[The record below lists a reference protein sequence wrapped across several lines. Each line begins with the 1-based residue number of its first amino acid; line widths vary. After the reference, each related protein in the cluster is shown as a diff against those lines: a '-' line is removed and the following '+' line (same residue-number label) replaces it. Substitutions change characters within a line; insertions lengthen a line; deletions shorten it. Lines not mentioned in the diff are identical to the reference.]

1 MTKISLYQWSIIVCS
16 LVVVVMTIMQLTLD
30 LSASVNRVFNIL
42 DILIWLFFLIDY
54 TRRLIKSESKKEF
67 VKNNKIDLLTIIP
80 YFSFFRIL
88 RVIRV
93 TQVVPLFHFV
103 KVLRATAMLSSLSKR
118 VGSFFKTNNF
128 HYVAGVTLIVILL
141 GAGSLSFVEGMA
153 FKDTL
158 WWCIVTVTTVGYG
171 DIVPKTGLG
180 RVIAGM
186 VMISGIGF
194 LGLFTGTISTYFLNR
209 RITDHQSQYVTE
221 LIEKLSHFDE
231 LSEDEFNEIIMI
243 LQVIKKGQSQI
254 LTTNEHEGNMKS

>member
-1 MTKISLYQWSIIVCS
+1 MTKISVYQWSIIVCS
-16 LVVVVMTIMQLTLD
+16 FVVVVMTIMQLTLD
-30 LSASVNRVFNIL
+30 LSVQVNRVFNIL

-54 TRRLIKSESKKEF
+54 IRRLIQSESKKEF

-88 RVIRV
+88 RLIRV
-93 TQVVPLFHFV
+93 TQVVPLFRFV

-118 VGSFFKTNNF
+118 AGSFFKTNNF
-128 HYVAGVTLIVILL
+128 HYIAGVTLIVILL
-141 GAGSLSFVEGMA
+141 GSGSLSLAEGIA
-153 FKDTL
+153 FKDAL

-180 RVIAGM
+180 RVIAGI

-209 RITDHQSQYVTE
+209 RITDHQPEYVTE

-231 LSEDEFNEIIMI
+231 LSEDEFDEIIMI
-243 LQVIKKGQSQI
+243 LQVIKKGQSQN
-254 LTTNEHEGNMKS
+254 LASKENKGNIKS

>member
-1 MTKISLYQWSIIVCS
+1 MTNISLYQWSIIVCS
-16 LVVVVMTIMQLTLD
+16 VIVVIMTIMQLTLD
-30 LSASVNRVFNIL
+30 LSTQVNQVFNIL

-54 TRRLIKSESKKEF
+54 IQRLIQSVNKKEF
-67 VKNNKIDLLTIIP
+67 IKNNKIDLLAIIP

-88 RVIRV
+88 RLIRV

-118 VGSFFKTNNF
+118 AGSFFKTNNF
-128 HYVAGVTLIVILL
+128 HFVAGATLIVILL
-141 GAGSLSFVEGMA
+141 GSGSLSLAEGIA
-153 FKDTL
+153 FKDAL

-180 RVIAGM
+180 RMIAGI

-194 LGLFTGTISTYFLNR
+194 LGVFTGTISTYFLNR
-209 RITDHQSQYVTE
+209 RAIDHQPKYVTE

-231 LSEDEFNEIIMI
+231 LSEAEFDEIMTI
-243 LQVIKKGQSQI
+243 LQVIKKGQARNHPLKENDRNIES
-254 LTTNEHEGNMKS
+254 